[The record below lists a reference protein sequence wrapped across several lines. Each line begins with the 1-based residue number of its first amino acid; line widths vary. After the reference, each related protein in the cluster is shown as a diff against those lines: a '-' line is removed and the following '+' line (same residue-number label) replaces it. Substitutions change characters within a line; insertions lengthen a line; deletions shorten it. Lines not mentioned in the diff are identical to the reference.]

1 MASER
6 TWHNFEMIIFA
17 LNIFCVPVVIF
28 SESKNKRKTLHK
40 YYNVCKLYR
49 VTAADASVHKFWNC
63 IKVNE
68 KERERVRAMV
78 IVYLDFSPTKM
89 YVQAEHAFWVMKTH
103 IHSHFHI
110 CSLFILCVLCSLFA
124 YLKFMRLLWANERHV

>member
-49 VTAADASVHKFWNC
+49 VTAADASERK
-63 IKVNE
+63 
-68 KERERVRAMV
+68 RERA
-78 IVYLDFSPTKM
+78 S
-89 YVQAEHAFWVMKTH
+89 E
-103 IHSHFHI
+103 SNGN
-110 CSLFILCVLCSLFA
+110 CVSRF
-124 YLKFMRLLWANERHV
+124 